1 MRSPNNLLHSHF
13 IILVTMVTEK
23 SCEKLYDFWRIFEEK
38 FLERCESRRE
48 YLNLQ

>member
-13 IILVTMVTEK
+13 IILVTMVREK

-38 FLERCESRRE
+38 FLERCEIRRE